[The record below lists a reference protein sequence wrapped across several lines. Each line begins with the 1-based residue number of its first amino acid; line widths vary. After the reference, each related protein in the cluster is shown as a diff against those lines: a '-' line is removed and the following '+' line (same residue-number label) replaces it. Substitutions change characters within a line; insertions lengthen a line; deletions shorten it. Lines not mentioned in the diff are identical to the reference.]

1 MELVTIYYN
10 DVFVSNVPNEIYEN
24 CPYVNIPLH
33 LALEYAD
40 DKINNREWESY
51 CVPELLNHE
60 VIYK

>member
-1 MELVTIYYN
+1 
-10 DVFVSNVPNEIYEN
+10 VSNVPNEIYEN

-40 DKINNREWESY
+40 DKINNGEWESY
-51 CVPELLNHE
+51 CIPQLLNHE